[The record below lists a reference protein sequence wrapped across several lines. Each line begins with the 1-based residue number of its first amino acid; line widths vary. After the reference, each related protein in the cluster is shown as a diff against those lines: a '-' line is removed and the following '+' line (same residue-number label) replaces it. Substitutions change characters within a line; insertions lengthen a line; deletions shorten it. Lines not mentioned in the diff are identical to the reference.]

1 MTSNYLF
8 RAIAYLAAALLMAA
22 LLLTAIAAGAQ
33 SQPRDAGA
41 QPIPLD
47 PAVRTGRLANGFTY
61 YIRHNEEPAGQVQ
74 LYLVCKVGSIL
85 EDPDQRG
92 LAHFMEHMNF
102 NGTRHFPKNELVN
115 YLQKA
120 GVRFGA
126 DLNAYT
132 SFDETVYQLP
142 LPTQDPALVRNGLL
156 ILHDWAQEATLD
168 STEIEKERGIVL
180 EEERLGKGARDRMT
194 RQYLPV
200 LLNRSRYAD
209 RLPIG
214 ADSVLKHF
222 RPAAIRRFYH
232 DWYRPDL
239 QALIVVGDI
248 DAAEMEKVVKAGFS
262 DLKNPAG
269 ERPRPDYK
277 VALAGGQQFVTV
289 TDKENDETS
298 LQVLIKHKAPML
310 VTEADYSGSIRRS
323 LLNSLVAAR
332 RYAELSTDRNP
343 AYVNV
348 SAGIEGLMGGVD
360 MFAFEVT
367 AKDGRLQEAFDRGW
381 EVVERIRRSGFT
393 ETELARAKNNYL
405 RGLENSRNE
414 KSRTPSVDFVKEYQ
428 RLFLNREASPGIEW
442 EYDFVR
448 SHLDA
453 ITPEDIRAVT
463 AEYIKPTDRDIL
475 VLAADKDRAGL
486 PDGATVLGWIQ
497 KAGQRELAAY
507 SDAAVDRPLMA
518 TKPAAGKVVRRE
530 EVPGIGVTRL
540 MLSNGLRVILKPTD
554 FRNDQI
560 TFRAFAPGG
569 TSLYSDAD
577 YDAAAS
583 AGPLIASF
591 GVGSLNPVEL
601 NKVLSGKAVK
611 VAPFIESRSEGFTG
625 TAASAD
631 METALQLV
639 NLYFTQPRKD
649 ETLFDNII
657 SKSRAVLPNRYAD
670 PGNVLNDTMAY
681 VNGNYSYRTS
691 PPSLDKLDRI
701 TLDKAYNIYRDRFA
715 DASGFTF
722 VFVGSFKPDQLV
734 PLLEEYLGSL
744 PSLHKGEKARD
755 LGTHVPEGQLV
766 RNVYK
771 GTEDKALVRLLMT
784 GDYRYSPVENQK
796 LHALGQILQI
806 KMLQQLREQEGEVYS
821 PSVQTIFNKYPKNR
835 YGIVVA
841 FGCAPANV
849 DHLVGL
855 VLGEMA
861 DLRLHGP
868 DTVDIEKYK
877 AGIRKNTELAL
888 KDNGYWLSY
897 LTGQYENDED
907 ALEVLRWQGRL
918 DSITVRS
925 LQDAA
930 GMYLN
935 GKDQIRYAL
944 LPESAAP
951 AGKAA
956 AVVSDAIKDW
966 KIVDS
971 TGFYKRRVIA
981 RDGYTL
987 VFINRSPDFDTAVGA
1002 RMVDAFFRAYP
1013 AEARRFNPSS
1023 LRTVTLVIDPAYHG
1037 VAGTSDGIIR
1047 VDPAYMKK
1055 EPRDIDVITH
1065 EAMHL
1070 VQDYKVEGPGWIT
1083 EGIADYARYKYG
1095 VDNAGAKWRLP
1106 LFTTSQA
1113 YTDGYGV
1120 TARFFVWLEKEA
1132 GPRIVDRVDALMRSG
1147 KYEPGI
1153 WKQLTGKT
1161 IEQLW
1166 QRYSDSLGV

>member
-8 RAIAYLAAALLMAA
+8 RMIAFLAAAILTAV
-22 LLLTAIAAGAQ
+22 LLLTAIVAC
-33 SQPRDAGA
+33 A

-102 NGTRHFPKNELVN
+102 NGTKHFPKNDLVD

-142 LPTQDPALVRNGLL
+142 IPAGDPALVRNGLL

-168 STEIEKERGIVL
+168 SVEIEKERGIVL

-214 ADSVLKHF
+214 VDSVLKHF
-222 RPAAIRRFYH
+222 KPATIRRFYH

-239 QALIVVGDI
+239 QALVVVGDI
-248 DAAEMEKVVKAGFS
+248 DAAEMEKMVKAGFS
-262 DLKNPAG
+262 DLKNPAN
-269 ERPRPDYK
+269 ERARPDHT
-277 VALAGGQQFVTV
+277 VPLTGANQFITV

-298 LQVLIKHKAPML
+298 LQVLIKHKAPVL
-310 VTEADYSGSIRRS
+310 VTEADYRESIKRS
-323 LLNSLVAAR
+323 LFNSLVAAR
-332 RYAELSTDRNP
+332 RYAELSTDKNP

-348 SAGIEGLMGGVD
+348 SAGLEGLMGGVD

-367 AKDGRLQEAFDRGW
+367 AKDGQLQAAFDRGW
-381 EVVERIRRSGFT
+381 EVVERIRKFGFT
-393 ETELARAKNNYL
+393 ESELTRAKQNYL
-405 RGLENSRNE
+405 RGLENARNE
-414 KSRTPSVDFVKEYQ
+414 KSRTASVSFVKEYQ
-428 RLFLNREASPGIEW
+428 RLFLSREASPGIEW
-442 EYDFVR
+442 EYDFAAKA
-448 SHLDA
+448 LGG
-453 ITPEDIRAVT
+453 ITPDDLRSIT
-463 AEYIKPTDRDIL
+463 SEYLKTTNRDIL
-475 VLAADKDRAGL
+475 VLAADKDKAIL
-486 PDGATVLGWIQ
+486 PDGATVLGWMQ
-497 KAGQRELAAY
+497 KAGGRELAAY
-507 SDAAVDRPLMA
+507 KDVSVDRPLMA
-518 TKPAAGKVVRRE
+518 VKPAKGKVVGRE
-530 EVPGIGVTRL
+530 EIPSIGVTKL
-540 MLSNGLRVILKPTD
+540 TLSNGLRVVLKPTA
-554 FRNDQI
+554 FKNDQI

-577 YDAAAS
+577 YDAAAAS
-583 AGPLIASF
+583 GPLIASF
-591 GVGSLNPVEL
+591 GVGSFNPVEL

-611 VAPFIESRSEGFTG
+611 VAPFIETRSQGFTG

-639 NLYFTQPRKD
+639 NLYFTQPRRD

-657 SKSRAVLPNRYAD
+657 GKSRAVLPNRYAD

-691 PPSLDKLDRI
+691 PPSLEKLDKI

-722 VFVGSFKPDQLV
+722 VFVGSFMPDQLV

-744 PSLHKGEKARD
+744 PSLHKGEQARD
-755 LGTHVPEGQLV
+755 PGTHVPEGQLI

-784 GDYRYSPVENQK
+784 GDYRYSPVENQQ

-821 PSVQTIFNKYPKNR
+821 PTVQTIFNKYPKNR

-849 DHLVGL
+849 DHLVNL
-855 VLGEMA
+855 VGGEMA

-868 DTVDIEKYK
+868 DTADIEKYK

-897 LTGQYENDED
+897 LTGQYENDGD
-907 ALEVLRWQGRL
+907 PLEVLHWRERL
-918 DSITVRS
+918 DSITVGS

-930 GMYLN
+930 VRYLS
-935 GKDQIRYAL
+935 GKNQIRYAL

-951 AGKAA
+951 AG
-956 AVVSDAIKDW
+956 AVAVAGSNDTIADW
-966 KIVDS
+966 KKIDS
-971 TGFYKRRVIA
+971 TGFYRKRGIT

-987 VFINRSPDFDTAVGA
+987 VYIDKSPDFDTAVGA
-1002 RMVDAFFRAYP
+1002 RMVEAFFRAYP
-1013 AEARRFNPSS
+1013 AEAGRFNPSS

-1037 VAGTSDGIIR
+1037 VAATSDGIIR
-1047 VDPAYMKK
+1047 VDPSYMKK
-1055 EPRDIDVITH
+1055 QPGDIDVITH
-1065 EAMHL
+1065 EAMHV

-1113 YTDGYGV
+1113 YTDGYSV
-1120 TARFFVWLEKEA
+1120 TARFFVWLEKTVD
-1132 GPRIVDRVDALMRSG
+1132 PKIVDRIDVLMRSG
-1147 KYEPGI
+1147 KYEPGV
-1153 WKQLTGKT
+1153 WKQLTGRT
-1161 IEQLW
+1161 IDQLW
-1166 QRYSDSLGV
+1166 EKYSDNLGA